1 MCPTFHCNPTVLFT
15 FNYYSKYIVNTDLQ
29 WFAVKSPLLHC
40 ILITLLIIPY
50 LCHFDST
57 SFVLL
62 IRPKYGILNRVIRV
76 MCMQQIS
83 GLDSQRVMSS
93 QVKCRRKY
101 HLVLEPTYRI
111 SCSVMVRFAHSLQ
124 SFRKYF
130 KTTTKLGAGY

>member
-1 MCPTFHCNPTVLFT
+1 MCPTFHCNPTVLYT

-76 MCMQQIS
+76 LCMQQIS
-83 GLDSQRVMSS
+83 GLDSERVMSS
-93 QVKCRRKY
+93 QGNDLLCKVHNPSKRLFGHEKNR
-101 HLVLEPTYRI
+101 
-111 SCSVMVRFAHSLQ
+111 Q
-124 SFRKYF
+124 SADFNNIRTEF
-130 KTTTKLGAGY
+130 